1 MNAETSVYDYSA
13 RVSRA
18 RALMNSHNMDA
29 ILVTAGPDMIYFT
42 GYTAYE
48 GGWPIWLSAFV
59 LTANAEPV
67 LIISEMHR
75 AIYEAKGS
83 SWVQDVRAYMDGED
97 PRGLLSEVFVELGV
111 LDGCLGVR
119 DDMWFGDSTLLQAAL
134 PDVKLVSAGKLL
146 GELRMIKD
154 DDEIK
159 HLRLA
164 NDYSAAGYQQARES
178 IQVGRS
184 EYEVALEIAGAMM
197 ASGSTKIGVGGHFR
211 SCSHRTFQAGDP
223 VDVDLSGQHNSYNSD
238 TARMVFVGQPSGEVE
253 RMYRI
258 TLEAYE
264 ATLEKIRPGVCVAD
278 IHHVCAGYMAKHG
291 YEQVWKVGHGVGL
304 GPVHEA
310 PLLEAG
316 SELVLEPGMVF
327 TVDPGCFMTGGY
339 KDLPIHIED
348 NILVTSDGAVS
359 ISSYTLDMVVV

>member
-1 MNAETSVYDYSA
+1 MIAAPSIDRIALQQSKLWRIFLQPIYGLLLLFVLIALFAPLISTHDPIDPDPANKLKPPSAEHWFGTNFYGMDIFSRVLYATRTDFAVALTSV
-13 RVSRA
+13 
-18 RALMNSHNMDA
+18 M
-29 ILVTAGPDMIYFT
+29 
-42 GYTAYE
+42 
-48 GGWPIWLSAFV
+48 
-59 LTANAEPV
+59 
-67 LIISEMHR
+67 
-75 AIYEAKGS
+75 
-83 SWVQDVRAYMDGED
+83 
-97 PRGLLSEVFVELGV
+97 LGV
-111 LDGCLGVR
+111 AVGV
-119 DDMWFGDSTLLQAAL
+119 
-134 PDVKLVSAGKLL
+134 P
-146 GELRMIKD
+146 LR
-154 DDEIK
+154 
-159 HLRLA
+159 
-164 NDYSAAGYQQARES
+164 N
-178 IQVGRS
+178 
-184 EYEVALEIAGAMM
+184 
-197 ASGSTKIGVGGHFR
+197 
-211 SCSHRTFQAGDP
+211 CSHRTFQAGDP
-223 VDVDLSGQHNSYNSD
+223 VDVDLSGQHSSYNSD